1 MIIQAIP
8 AVETNSGKIS
18 AAETTEVVVA
28 NKVAEETTVITTI
41 TTTATNQVV
50 VREETTE
57 TTTIEISKKD
67 IDHLTSFY
75 FETLIFSGF
84 FIAPLQVVQQQQHN
98 INTVHYFLPLISSF

>member
-57 TTTIEISKKD
+57 TTIEISKKD

-84 FIAPLQVVQQQQHN
+84 FIVPLQVVQQQEHN

>member
-1 MIIQAIP
+1 MITQAIP
-8 AVETNSGKIS
+8 AAETNSGKIS

-41 TTTATNQVV
+41 TTTITTATNQVV
-50 VREETTE
+50 DQEETTE

-75 FETLIFSGF
+75 FETLIFF
-84 FIAPLQVVQQQQHN
+84 RVF
-98 INTVHYFLPLISSF
+98 YFPFAGGSAATA